1 LFCKR
6 EQKGEKVKMLK
17 ANISMVL
24 GIMTLT
30 LAANAQTNNSDVVAD
45 IGGHK
50 FTMAEVEQKESA
62 RLLQARNQ
70 YYQAQKTALNLFIE
84 EQLLEQKANAE
95 HLTVDQ
101 LIQRD
106 IASHI
111 TDPTEDQMKVYYEG
125 LGTDDPYEKV
135 RPQILSHIH
144 DLRVAKA
151 RSEYIKNLKSQT
163 SIAVTFFPPGMEL
176 EVKGSPVLGAKNAP
190 VTLVE
195 YADYECPYCQQ
206 VYPALRKLEHD
217 FDGKLSVVFKDCP
230 LPMHSHARKAAEAA
244 MCAGSQGKF
253 WEYHNILFETS
264 GKLETSQLKEDAKT
278 LGLNTGEFDKCLDSG
293 AEAAKVQKGVEE
305 AQELGLTGTPSFFIN
320 GHFYSGAMKYEALRE
335 VVEQELAAASQN
347 HQLKASN

>member
-1 LFCKR
+1 
-6 EQKGEKVKMLK
+6 MLK
-17 ANISMVL
+17 ANISLVL
-24 GIMTLT
+24 GIMA
-30 LAANAQTNNSDVVAD
+30 LAWTASAQSDTSDVVVD
-45 IGGHK
+45 VGGHK

-62 RLLQARNQ
+62 HLLQARNQ
-70 YYQAQKTALNLFIE
+70 YYQAQKAALNLFID
-84 EQLLEQKANAE
+84 EQILEQKANAE

-111 TDPTEDQMKVYYEG
+111 SDPTEDQMKVYYEG

-151 RSEYIKNLKSQT
+151 RAEYVKNLKSQAN
-163 SIAVTFFPPGMEL
+163 IAVTLDPPG
-176 EVKGSPVLGAKNAP
+176 VKMAVDGAPTLGAKNAP

-206 VYPALRKLEHD
+206 VYPTLRKLEHD

-244 MCAGSQGKF
+244 ICAGSQGKF
-253 WEYHNILFETS
+253 WEYHNILFENP
-264 GKLETSQLKEDAKT
+264 GKLETSQLKDDAKT
-278 LGLNTGEFDKCLDSG
+278 LGLNTSDFDKCLDSG
-293 AEAAKVQKGVEE
+293 AEAAKVQKGVQE

-320 GHFYSGAMKYEALRE
+320 GHYYSGAMKYDALRE
-335 VVEQELAAASQN
+335 VVEQELATKSHGQE
-347 HQLKASN
+347 LKASN